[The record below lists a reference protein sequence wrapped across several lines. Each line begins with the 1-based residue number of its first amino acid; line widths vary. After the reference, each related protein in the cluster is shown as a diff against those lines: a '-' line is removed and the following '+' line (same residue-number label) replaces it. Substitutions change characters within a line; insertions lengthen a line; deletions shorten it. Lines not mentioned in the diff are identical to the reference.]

1 MNNDFDALMRS
12 IFFDTGDDE
21 KPKANPDA
29 VSQEEKQRIRRRMET
44 LEQENAKAIRHIQRD
59 QPSTSSSS
67 LQQQK
72 KDSLNAVIRDTQAQL
87 EEIRSHL
94 IQDSTV
100 GQSAVSFHPNVKHL
114 WQQEYTAKR
123 LAAFSGLVQAIQP
136 QVIGQEEYLQGV
148 VIAFKRPFVM
158 ERSKDRTMGQLMI
171 TGPNGSGRHE
181 GLNAMVQQL
190 ALRGVLPSGQ
200 IETLDLSLYGE
211 QEDTRLF
218 LQDLYRALQQKSS
231 VLLMEH
237 LESCHPAVRS
247 MVTRLVRE
255 GILRL
260 DKRYVE
266 QNGIL
271 VEAGSALT
279 PGAVG
284 TLTPAGKY
292 LVFLFQGG
300 WGEEKVA
307 DVMGASFLNAMDDR
321 CATTSL
327 SREALEQIAQK
338 MARQLQERAE
348 KSLGFCM
355 DEISTQYLAQYLL
368 TTFTLSQG
376 VHSLSQAAQRC
387 HRALVE
393 YRLREDLPVPCPL
406 SVLPGSPE
414 PMIWFDQPQSR
425 PLFALLPKEYQGELE
440 RVKSQLREI
449 VGLEQ
454 VKEYVLALEN
464 HYRVLSLR
472 REKGLSSSVPSMHM
486 IFTGNPGTGKTT
498 IARLMARYL
507 KAIGALSGGQLVE
520 VSRADL
526 VGRYVGHTAPL
537 TTQVIQSALG
547 GVLFIDE
554 AYSLYR
560 GQDDSFGLEAIDTLV
575 KGMEDNREDL
585 VVVLA
590 GYSREM
596 QQFLTANSGLRSRF
610 PNIIEFPDYTAQQL
624 LDITKL
630 LVSQKGYRLD
640 EGCIQPLLTYFTR
653 KQTENARENGNGRMA
668 RNLVEKAILRQSK
681 RILSQPDAPME
692 LLYLEDFNL

>member
-1 MNNDFDALMRS
+1 
-12 IFFDTGDDE
+12 
-21 KPKANPDA
+21 
-29 VSQEEKQRIRRRMET
+29 
-44 LEQENAKAIRHIQRD
+44 
-59 QPSTSSSS
+59 
-67 LQQQK
+67 
-72 KDSLNAVIRDTQAQL
+72 
-87 EEIRSHL
+87 
-94 IQDSTV
+94 
-100 GQSAVSFHPNVKHL
+100 
-114 WQQEYTAKR
+114 
-123 LAAFSGLVQAIQP
+123 
-136 QVIGQEEYLQGV
+136 
-148 VIAFKRPFVM
+148 
-158 ERSKDRTMGQLMI
+158 
-171 TGPNGSGRHE
+171 
-181 GLNAMVQQL
+181 
-190 ALRGVLPSGQ
+190 
-200 IETLDLSLYGE
+200 
-211 QEDTRLF
+211 
-218 LQDLYRALQQKSS
+218 
-231 VLLMEH
+231 
-237 LESCHPAVRS
+237 
-247 MVTRLVRE
+247 
-255 GILRL
+255 
-260 DKRYVE
+260 
-266 QNGIL
+266 
-271 VEAGSALT
+271 
-279 PGAVG
+279 
-284 TLTPAGKY
+284 
-292 LVFLFQGG
+292 
-300 WGEEKVA
+300 
-307 DVMGASFLNAMDDR
+307 MGASFLNAMDDR

-387 HRALVE
+387 HRALAE

-414 PMIWFDQPQSR
+414 PMIWFDQPQPR

-610 PNIIEFPDYTAQQL
+610 PNIIEFPDYTVQQL